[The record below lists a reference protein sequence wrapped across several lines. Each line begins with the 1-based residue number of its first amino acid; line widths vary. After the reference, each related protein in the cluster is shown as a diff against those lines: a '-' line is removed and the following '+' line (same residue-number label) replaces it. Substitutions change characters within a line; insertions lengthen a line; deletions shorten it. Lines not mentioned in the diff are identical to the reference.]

1 MPSRRVPLRS
11 SAARF
16 VFIGLGGLLALLVG
30 GWLAGQAWVEAY
42 LRGPEFRRF
51 VNGKVGDTLRAEVD
65 FAPFQFT
72 GLSVFSEGIQAQG
85 FEGAPFARAEVGQ
98 VRAQFSLR
106 RFFEKVWLIE
116 SIEAQRLVVKLDG
129 SRLSAPLAGQPSAGA
144 GPRTASS
151 WLPNRLEIASALI
164 REVEIAWGDLPSTSG
179 ALRGVQL
186 RAVPAEGGWQLEGR
200 GGELAA
206 SGLPALT
213 VDTLTLRQRDSALFI
228 NDAAFTAK
236 TGGTVRATGE
246 VQFAEKVDVRAKLE
260 GIDLAPFLASDWR
273 ARLHGKAT
281 GDLRVQTPLP
291 ARGQLVVSGSLQL
304 RDGRLEALPVLNQ
317 IALFTNTQQYR
328 QLTLTHARADF
339 RRERGELRVTNLTAE
354 SQGLLR
360 LEGAFT
366 IAQAVIDGTFQV
378 GVAPASLQWLP
389 GSQERVFTTAR
400 DGYLWTT
407 MRLSGPVESPSEDLT
422 SRLVAAAGGAVV
434 EKVENT
440 ARDVIRTG
448 REAARSALDLLFP
461 K

>member
-1 MPSRRVPLRS
+1 
-11 SAARF
+11 
-16 VFIGLGGLLALLVG
+16 
-30 GWLAGQAWVEAY
+30 
-42 LRGPEFRRF
+42 
-51 VNGKVGDTLRAEVD
+51 
-65 FAPFQFT
+65 
-72 GLSVFSEGIQAQG
+72 
-85 FEGAPFARAEVGQ
+85 
-98 VRAQFSLR
+98 
-106 RFFEKVWLIE
+106 
-116 SIEAQRLVVKLDG
+116 
-129 SRLSAPLAGQPSAGA
+129 
-144 GPRTASS
+144 
-151 WLPNRLEIASALI
+151 
-164 REVEIAWGDLPSTSG
+164 
-179 ALRGVQL
+179 
-186 RAVPAEGGWQLEGR
+186 
-200 GGELAA
+200 
-206 SGLPALT
+206 
-213 VDTLTLRQRDSALFI
+213 
-228 NDAAFTAK
+228 
-236 TGGTVRATGE
+236 
-246 VQFAEKVDVRAKLE
+246 
-260 GIDLAPFLASDWR
+260 
-273 ARLHGKAT
+273 
-281 GDLRVQTPLP
+281 VQTPLP
-291 ARGQLVVSGSLQL
+291 ASGQLVVSGSLQL
-304 RDGRLEALPVLNQ
+304 REGRLEALPVLNQ

-407 MRLSGPVESPSEDLT
+407 MRLTGPVESPSEDLT

>member
-1 MPSRRVPLRS
+1 L
-11 SAARF
+11 
-16 VFIGLGGLLALLVG
+16 IGLGGLLALLVV
-30 GWLAGQAWVEAY
+30 GWFAGKAWVEAY

-51 VNGKVGDTLRAEVD
+51 VNAKVGDTLRAEVD
-65 FAPFQFT
+65 FSPFQFT
-72 GLSVFSEGIQAQG
+72 GLSVFSEGIRAQG
-85 FEGAPFARAEVGQ
+85 FEGAAFAGAEVGQ
-98 VRAQFSLR
+98 LRAQFSLR

-116 SIEAQRLVVKLDG
+116 SLEAQRLAVKLDG
-129 SRLSAPLAGQPSAGA
+129 TRLSAPLVGQPSTSGS
-144 GPRTASS
+144 PRPASS
-151 WLPNRLEIASALI
+151 WLPNRLEISSALI
-164 REVEIAWGDLPSTSG
+164 REVEIAWGDLPATSG
-179 ALRGVQL
+179 ALRGVQV
-186 RAVPAEGGWQLEGR
+186 RAVPAEGGWQIEGR

-206 SGLPALT
+206 AGLPALA
-213 VDTLTLRQRDSALFI
+213 VDSLTLRQRDGALFI

-236 TGGTVRATGE
+236 TGGTLRATGE
-246 VQFAEKVDVRAKLE
+246 VQFDEKVDVRARLD
-260 GIDLAPFLASDWR
+260 GLDLAPFLAGDWR
-273 ARLHGKAT
+273 ARLHGRAL
-281 GDLRVQTPLP
+281 GEIRVQSPLP
-291 ARGQLVVSGSLQL
+291 ANGAMAVSGTLQL

-328 QLTLTHARADF
+328 QLTLTRASGDF

-366 IAQAVIDGTFQV
+366 IAQAMIDGTFQV
-378 GVAPASLQWLP
+378 GVVPASLQWLP

-407 MRLSGPVESPSEDLT
+407 MRLTGPVESPSEDLT

-440 ARDVIRTG
+440 AREVIRTG
-448 REAARSALDLLFP
+448 REAARGALDLLFP